1 MRDRGF
7 HRRRETHGLTF
18 LRQRRGDALQ
28 RRQKSHVEHP
38 VRFIEDQNA
47 QIAEVEQLAVEKILE
62 PAGSRNDKPGATTN
76 RAELP
81 AFAHSSN
88 DARCLGQLLPAQQIV
103 LFDDLHREFAGRH
116 ENERRDPGR
125 VALEQSLHHGDQ
137 KRERF
142 ARSGLRRGENIF
154 ALKRLGNRGSL
165 HRSRRRKT
173 SRREPLLGIG
183 GND

>member
-1 MRDRGF
+1 MRRS
-7 HRRRETHGLTF
+7 RRLKQF
-18 LRQRRGDALQ
+18 
-28 RRQKSHVEHP
+28 
-38 VRFIEDQNA
+38 
-47 QIAEVEQLAVEKILE
+47 AVEKILE
-62 PAGSRNDKPGATTN
+62 PSGSCNDEPGAAADG
-76 RAELP
+76 AELS
-81 AFAHSSN
+81 AFAHSSD
-88 DARCLGQLLPAQQIV
+88 DARRLRQLPAAQQIV

-125 VALEQSLHHGDQ
+125 AALEQPLHHGNQ

-183 GND
+183 GNS

>member
-1 MRDRGF
+1 MRRS
-7 HRRRETHGLTF
+7 R
-18 LRQRRGDALQ
+18 
-28 RRQKSHVEHP
+28 
-38 VRFIEDQNA
+38 
-47 QIAEVEQLAVEKILE
+47 EVEQTAVEKILE
-62 PAGSRNDKPGATTN
+62 PSGGRNNEPRAPADG
-76 RAELP
+76 AELRV
-81 AFAHSSN
+81 FGHSAD
-88 DARCLGQLLPAQQIV
+88 DAAACGELSAAQQIV

-125 VALEQSLHHGDQ
+125 AALEQPLHHRNQ

-142 ARSGLRRGENIF
+142 ARSGLRRGENIL

-183 GND
+183 GNG